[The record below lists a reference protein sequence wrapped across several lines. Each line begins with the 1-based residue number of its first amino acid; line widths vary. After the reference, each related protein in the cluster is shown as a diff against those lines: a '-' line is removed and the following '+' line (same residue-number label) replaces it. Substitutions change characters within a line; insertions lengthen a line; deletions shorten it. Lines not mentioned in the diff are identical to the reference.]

1 MQRYALTFLISVL
14 ASIALFSGFNAL
26 IDPFGISGA
35 PDIPGLTSR
44 DTRLLEDGGR
54 VHIAD
59 QLARGQ
65 VTSIILGS
73 SRTVDGFAHD
83 PVDWPGGIVNAG
95 MRGTNM
101 FELGKAMA
109 LAGHSPQLRCVV
121 IGIDLDEL
129 GTHSKAKATYWLS
142 ALTDG
147 NRAISSARVALS
159 PSTFAAS
166 VQLIA
171 DNLSG
176 SSPRVPW
183 ADSYDAGAQR
193 QRYERGVRGI
203 YRYYLGYN
211 FDRDRLAYFERALDT
226 LTGQGVQV
234 TGFIHPLHAWR
245 EEALFRSGRADEYFA
260 LRSELTDVF
269 DRYAQRAPANGCGN
283 TTSAALLWD
292 FSGFQSFATMPAP
305 SDTQT
310 TAHQTFYEPSH
321 YLSHIGQAMLDRMR
335 GGSGTGLF
343 ENTQFGVQL
352 TPANV
357 LSSAQSVQNRRQV
370 WLESPD
376 GQAATALLD
385 DVIAS
390 DPTAERSPPQY
401 LNRDDWRGLED
412 ALGRVASVDTRRL
425 QTEARPR

>member
-1 MQRYALTFLISVL
+1 MKRYALTFLISVL
-14 ASIALFSGFNAL
+14 ASITLFSGFNAL

-35 PDIPGLTSR
+35 PDIPGLTTR

-54 VHIAD
+54 VHVAD

-65 VTSIILGS
+65 SSSIILGS

-83 PVDWPGGIVNAG
+83 PVDWPGGIINAG

-101 FELGKAMA
+101 FELGRAMA
-109 LAGHSPQLRCVV
+109 LAANSAQLRCVV

-166 VQLIA
+166 AQLIA
-171 DNLSG
+171 DNLG
-176 SSPRVPW
+176 GGSPRVPW

-211 FDRDRLAYFERALDT
+211 FDPDRLAYFERALDA
-226 LTGQGVQV
+226 LTAAGVQV

-245 EEALFRSGRADEYFA
+245 EEGLFRSGRSDEYFA
-260 LRSELTDVF
+260 LRRDLADLF
-269 DRYAQRAPANGCGN
+269 DRYADRSAVNGCDDTG
-283 TTSAALLWD
+283 SAAVLWD
-292 FSGFQSFATMPAP
+292 FSGFQSFATVPAP
-305 SDTQT
+305 GETQT
-310 TAHQTFYEPSH
+310 SAHETFYEPSH
-321 YLSHIGQAMLDRMR
+321 YLAHIGQAMLDRMR
-335 GGSGTGLF
+335 GEAGSGLF
-343 ENTQFGVQL
+343 ETSQFGVRL
-352 TPANV
+352 TPGNV
-357 LSSAQSVQNRRQV
+357 QTSAQSVRLRRQA
-370 WLESPD
+370 WLETPD
-376 GQAATALLD
+376 GQAVTVLLD
-385 DVIAS
+385 DIIA
-390 DPTAERSPPQY
+390 AEPSAEQSPPQY
-401 LNRDDWRGLED
+401 LNRDDWRGLDD
-412 ALGRVASVDTRRL
+412 ALGRVASADTRRL
-425 QTEARPR
+425 QTNVRPR